1 MSLPERGEPPQEVVG
16 ALMDRF
22 SHIVGRGRTPFVEQ
36 AHWVFTMVAGRRFP
50 LALLGPQEESET
62 VWATDFRFATDTT
75 TRGGSGTICIAPQ
88 RFHSLEPDV
97 LDSDIIRTVSIA
109 VQFPN
114 CFDRRIREVYASAL
128 DDQQAWMVKSPY
140 DGYPLDPR
148 VEPYDEI
155 IRKLLGDKAYFS
167 DFGYFDWQRA
177 LELLRADVDG
187 VDVQVAGAELQERID
202 ALQTSKRDFMWARSH
217 SMFDEGP
224 NLPLT
229 PDQRKRLRE
238 MGNEELS
245 LQNARHAATEAIK
258 YQI

>member
-1 MSLPERGEPPQEVVG
+1 MER
-16 ALMDRF
+16 F
-22 SHIVGRGRTPFVEQ
+22 THIVGRGRTPFVEN
-36 AHWVFTMVAGRRFP
+36 AHWVFTMVVGRRFP
-50 LALLGPQEESET
+50 LVVFSPQEESET
-62 VWATDFRFATDTT
+62 VWATDFRFATDTMS
-75 TRGGSGTICIAPQ
+75 GESSGTICIAPQ
-88 RFHSLEPDV
+88 RFQSLEPDV

-109 VQFPN
+109 VQFPK

-177 LELLRADVDG
+177 LEHLR
-187 VDVQVAGAELQERID
+187 VDVEEVEMPVTGAELQQRID
-202 ALQTSKRDFMWARSH
+202 TLQTSIRDFMWARSH
-217 SMFDEGP
+217 CMYDEGP

-229 PDQRKRLRE
+229 SEQRMQLQK
-238 MGNEELS
+238 MGNEDLF